1 MESRDKISSKLSTFV
16 NSYLLLKPAR
26 ETMTCNLIVLTLVM
40 FQRPTNFLH
49 FSQLYSLQVLL
60 GIVESSNLIHIT
72 SFSQSVDSCQVH
84 VDHDDG
90 RFLSTMEGQWFLS
103 KNHCVQG
110 FFNGFVTSE
119 PLLSMVFSHLNH
131 WYQWFSNGFS
141 HVNHWYQLFSNG
153 FFYVE
158 PLVLMVFSMVTVY
171 LVFWLWMTEM
181 G

>member
-1 MESRDKISSKLSTFV
+1 MENRDKISSKLLTFV

-90 RFLSTMEGQWFLS
+90 RFLSTMECQWFFQKTIVVNGFS
-103 KNHCVQG
+103 MG
-110 FFNGFVTSE
+110 FFSYEPWLSMGFHMSTIGINGF
-119 PLLSMVFSHLNH
+119 SMVFKR
-131 WYQWFSNGFS
+131 
-141 HVNHWYQLFSNG
+141 
-153 FFYVE
+153 
-158 PLVLMVFSMVTVY
+158 
-171 LVFWLWMTEM
+171 
-181 G
+181 